1 MRPGALILVAFVLGC
16 ADKPADVVLGAAG
29 PWKEGYGA
37 MNKRGIDLA
46 VEEINASG
54 GIRGRPLRILD
65 RDDGA
70 DGTRATAIALEFVRN
85 PAVSAVIGHVNS
97 GPMVAA
103 AKVYHGSLPAV
114 ATTATSPDLTGISPW
129 VFRVIASDSSTG
141 VDLAQFARRLGHTRA
156 AILYEND
163 SYGRGLADA
172 FRRSFNGL
180 IVSIDPVPSGNGSFE
195 PYIAYLKKQAP
206 DLVFVA
212 GTEASGMAI
221 LREARRQGLAAAF
234 LGGDGWTG
242 IVGEPAAEGSYVGAP
257 FTASDQRPDA
267 QRFVTAFR
275 RKYSMTPDGNAALA
289 YDATKLLARIVQQV
303 GPDRAAIRERLA
315 QLDESSAFAGVT
327 GSIRFHAS
335 GDPVGKSVVIARVH
349 DGELIVAGSR

>member
-1 MRPGALILVAFVLGC
+1 MRPRALILVVFALAC
-16 ADKPADVVLGAAG
+16 ADKPTDVLLGAAG
-29 PWKEGYGA
+29 PWEAGYGA

-46 VEEINASG
+46 VEEINAAG
-54 GIRGRPLRILD
+54 GVRGRPLRILD

-70 DGTRATAIALEFVRN
+70 DGTKATAIALEFVQN

-97 GPMVAA
+97 GTMVAA
-103 AKVYHGSLPAV
+103 AKIYDGVLPAV

-129 VFRVIASDSSTG
+129 VFRVIASDSATG
-141 VDLAQFARRLGHTRA
+141 VDLARFAQRLGHLRA

-172 FRRSFNGL
+172 FRRSFDGV
-180 IVSIDPVPSGNGSFE
+180 IVGIDPVPSGEADFE
-195 PYIAYLKKQAP
+195 PYVSWLKVQAP

-221 LREARRQGLAAAF
+221 LREAKRQEFTAAF

-257 FTASDQRPDA
+257 FTASDQRPEA
-267 QRFVTAFR
+267 QRFVAAFR

-289 YDATKLLARIVQQV
+289 YDATKLLARVIEQV
-303 GPDRAAIRERLA
+303 GPDRAAVRDRLA
-315 QLDESSAFAGVT
+315 KLDEGSAYRGVT
-327 GSIRFHAS
+327 GSIRFHAT

-349 DGELIVAGSR
+349 DGELIVAGTR